1 MRTNDPDSVT
11 IPTVALL
18 GSYDPRLC
26 GIATFTK
33 DLYDALA
40 ASLGPD
46 HTTVLAMDDRPQGYP
61 YPQEVRYQILADQL
75 GAYHRATDMLN
86 IKQVDVAIIQHEFGI
101 YGGTD
106 GNYVLELMDRLRMPI
121 ITTMHTVLTEPTP
134 GQRSVVSSLAKLS
147 DRLVVMSHLGQRI
160 LQDTYEIPDEKI
172 AFIPHGIP
180 DVPFVDTSFFKDQ
193 FDIEGRTVLLTF
205 GLLSPGK
212 GIEVA
217 IKAIPKIVER
227 HPNVV
232 YLVLGATHPHVL
244 KNQGDAYRHS
254 LEALVDQLGIQDHV
268 IFHNRFVALEDLCDY
283 LGAADIYISPY
294 PHTAQI
300 VSGTLAYALGAGKAV
315 ISTPYWY
322 AQEMLAGE
330 RGRLFPIGD
339 SDKLA
344 DHVVDLLDNDAQRH
358 AMRKRAYLHCRPMVW
373 EEVARSYLRVAREIM
388 DERNTNPK
396 PVAYFK
402 TDETYTAS
410 LSDPDLSHLRRLTD
424 DTGILQHAHYAIP
437 DRRHGYCTDD
447 NARALVAALMYYNLQ
462 GDSTVLR
469 LADVY
474 LSFLHHAFNPET
486 QRFRNFMSFDRQ
498 WLEEV
503 GSEDTHGRAL
513 WSLGLATAL
522 APNEAMLAFASRLFN
537 GALAQAEALVS
548 PRAWAFCLI
557 GIHAYLRKFSGDSNV
572 RRVRTSLANRLHQH
586 FRSNGSPDWPWCEE
600 VVTYDNAKLSHALIL
615 AGQWTPNPDMLDQG
629 MRTLQWLVDLQT
641 NPDNTASFIGNDGWM
656 TRDGQRAR
664 FDQQPVEAMA
674 MIEACAEA
682 YQHTQD
688 DAWLERAHRF
698 LGWFTGNNDTHSD
711 LYDSQTGGCRDGLQ
725 ADGPNLNQGAESTL
739 AWLISLLT
747 VMKLDRT
754 QKPQSTRKPSDE
766 LMAVLAHPPKLP
778 IKTS

>member
-1 MRTNDPDSVT
+1 MVTNESDSAT
-11 IPTVALL
+11 DTTVALL
-18 GSYDPRLC
+18 GSYSPRRC

-40 ASLGPD
+40 SSLGPD

-75 GAYHRATDMLN
+75 STYHRAADMLN
-86 IKQVDVAIIQHEFGI
+86 IKQVDVAIVQHEFGI

-106 GNYVLELMDRLRMPI
+106 GDYVLEMMDRLRMPI

-134 GQRSVVSSLAKLS
+134 GQRSVVSNLAKHS

-160 LQDTYEIPDEKI
+160 LQDTYQIPDEKI

-244 KNQGDAYRHS
+244 KNEGDAYRHS
-254 LEALVDQLGIQDHV
+254 LKALVAQLGIQDHV
-268 IFHNRFVALEDLCDY
+268 IFHNRFVDLENLCEY

-315 ISTPYWY
+315 VSTPYWY
-322 AQEMLAGE
+322 AQEMLADE

-339 SDKLA
+339 SDNLA
-344 DHVVDLLDNDAQRH
+344 NTVVELLDNDAQRH

-373 EEVARSYLRVAREIM
+373 EEVARSYVQVVHDVVHKRH
-388 DERNTNPK
+388 THPK

-402 TDETYTAS
+402 TDETYTSS
-410 LSDPDLSHLRRLTD
+410 LPDPDLSHLRRLTD

-437 DRRHGYCTDD
+437 DRHHGYCTDD

-474 LSFLHHAFNPET
+474 LSFLHHAFNPT
-486 QRFRNFMSFDRQ
+486 AQRFRNFMSFDRQ

-503 GSEDTHGRAL
+503 GSEDTHGRAI

-537 GALAQAEALVS
+537 AALTQAEALGS
-548 PRAWAFCLI
+548 PRAWAFCLV
-557 GIHAYLRKFSGDSNV
+557 GIHAYLRKFSGDSHA
-572 RRVRTSLANRLHQH
+572 RRVRTALAIRLHQH
-586 FRSNGSPDWPWCEE
+586 FLSNSLPDWPWCEE

-629 MRTLQWLVDLQT
+629 MEILHWLVDIQT
-641 NPDNTASFIGNDGWM
+641 NPDDTVSFIGNNGWM
-656 TRDGQRAR
+656 QRSGHRAR

-682 YQHTQD
+682 YQHTKD

-747 VMKLDRT
+747 VMKIDRIK
-754 QKPQSTRKPSDE
+754 KPGNARKPSDE
-766 LMAVLAHPPKLP
+766 FLAVLAHPPKLP
-778 IKTS
+778 TKTP